1 MAHGMNE
8 SWMRWAACAGGSDD
22 LLDLMFASDTA
33 GQKIAKAICQGCPV
47 RPACLSYALENRIMH
62 GVWGGESERSRRRM
76 LGGLRVVA

>member
-1 MAHGMNE
+1 MNE

-33 GQKIAKAICQGCPV
+33 GQKLAKAICAECPV
-47 RPACLSYALENRIMH
+47 RRACLNYALEHRIMH

-76 LGGLRVVA
+76 LRGLRVAA